1 MGKLSP
7 LGMAY
12 NKSKFVES
20 AQKLLNQGKV
30 AQAIAEY
37 QQILKYEPRDQV
49 TLMTIG
55 ELYIRQGETFQAI
68 EYFERLAQLF
78 VSDGFLTKAI
88 AVYKRISKLAPEEI
102 RPLEKLADLCVQQG
116 VMSEARP
123 LFLQLAELHL
133 KNGKQP
139 EAIALLK
146 KLLLAEPDNLRIQVR
161 LADLYQAMG
170 QSGEALEGYVSAAQR
185 ALARGDQAECERL
198 ADKALQLNPKH
209 LDALIVK
216 ARSHSSVGNSTQA
229 AEILERVPD
238 LEKGGEPAEL
248 LLDLYLKAEKWDQ
261 ATALALKIL
270 SNDEKNFTATQ
281 KVTEALLESGQ
292 GDRAMAL
299 LSRIRI
305 PMTDAGE
312 HEGVSHLLQ
321 GLAERMPGRLE
332 PLEWLVDTFGRT
344 SDSFRLPDALANL
357 GDALVASGK
366 LERAK
371 AIYEQLVDR
380 DPENDSAKRKL
391 NDVLRKMGTLPAEP
405 QPIPEPA
412 EMPETLQAEFN
423 KAPAAKVRAG
433 MGSEEAPSVAAQ
445 AALQNKPSI
454 DEQELD
460 EETQKFIAQSLT
472 DVDLF
477 ASYGLTQ
484 KAIGLLEAIL
494 RRAPM
499 HTPTL
504 EKLLDFVLGAGDD
517 RRTAELAAQLEHIH
531 GSRGDGRSSERFGE
545 LRRRF
550 QRAAGLSDEEIAAA
564 VAAAMPQAVETH
576 PVAAVEE
583 IPVAEVSVEPV
594 EDAAPE
600 VAEVPVEA
608 APVEEAAIPEAVVE
622 LPEPVAVP
630 GQVAEIPAAHAEPKE
645 EEVDLSDEWATL
657 LEETKQ
663 PAPHAAAAMPAQHV
677 PADAAPE
684 EEDLAASF
692 LEQAISAQKASA
704 KPPKSPAPAPQELP
718 EFEIVDETPAAPM
731 AASPFAEI
739 SAELPLPEQESTP
752 APQSH
757 RAEPDEMPETLL
769 PDEELTALPVPEHA
783 EVASEGPEPSLDIPE
798 PAVVDKSATEPE
810 FELDQ
815 DFELVLEPET
825 IVPPHEM
832 LAQMPPPTAHEV
844 KLEPRTGKAPAETVA
859 AASTTNKEF
868 STDDFLSDLAKEMGE
883 LGLGELTQPAAHA
896 PVEEAKPVVNV
907 AARNATATGP
917 NGEAGP
923 LKDVFD
929 EFRAELGEM
938 GAEDEDLET
947 HYNLGIAF
955 REMGLLEEAIGEF
968 QKVAKASDSGKV
980 FRYAMQ
986 CCTLLGLAFMEKG
999 QPGIAAIWYERAL
1012 QTPGMDTES
1021 KLALRYDLG
1030 VAQESA
1036 GESDAA
1042 LKSFSQVY
1050 AINIDYRDVAER
1062 IHSLQKPAR

>member
-1 MGKLSP
+1 
-7 LGMAY
+7 MAY
-12 NKSKFVES
+12 NKSKYVEA

-88 AVYKRISKLAPEEI
+88 AVYKRISKLAPEEV
-102 RPLEKLADLCVQQG
+102 RPLEKLADLYVQQG

-133 KNGKQP
+133 KTGKQP

-146 KLLLAEPDNLRIQVR
+146 KLLLAEPDNIRIQIR

-170 QSGEALEGYVSAAQR
+170 QSGEALESYVQAAQR

-198 ADKALQLNPKH
+198 ADRALQLSPKN

-216 ARSHSSVGNSTQA
+216 ARSFSSVGNVAKA
-229 AEILERVPD
+229 AEILEKVPD
-238 LEKGGEPAEL
+238 LDKGGEPAEL
-248 LLDLYLKAEKWDQ
+248 LLDLYLKSSKWEE
-261 ATALALKIL
+261 ASALALRIF
-270 SNDEKNFTATQ
+270 SHDEKNFTATQ
-281 KVTEALLESGQ
+281 KVTEGFLESGQ
-292 GDRAMAL
+292 TERAMSM

-305 PMTDAGE
+305 PMIDAGE
-312 HEGVSHLLQ
+312 HEGVVHLLQ
-321 GLAERMPGRLE
+321 NLANRLPGRVE
-332 PLEWLVDTFGRT
+332 PLEWLVDTFGRM

-357 GDALVASGK
+357 GDALLANGK
-366 LERAK
+366 AERAK
-371 AIYEQLVDR
+371 EIFEQLVER

-391 NDVLRKMGTLPAEP
+391 NDVLRKLGMKPGESPKAA
-405 QPIPEPA
+405 PEP
-412 EMPETLQAEFN
+412 PVDPDSLQAEL
-423 KAPAAKVRAG
+423 PQPPVAKIRGGLHDDTPVVEAHVS
-433 MGSEEAPSVAAQ
+433 GSAKSSMA
-445 AALQNKPSI
+445 
-454 DEQELD
+454 EQELD

-517 RRTAELAAQLEHIH
+517 RRTAELAGQLEHIH
-531 GSRGDGRSSERFGE
+531 ADRGDLRSSERFGE

-564 VAAAMPQAVETH
+564 VAAAMPQRVDVQPVGKTETPH
-576 PVAAVEE
+576 IEEPPAAPASTAPSEIAAVPLEPGVVTPAPVPE
-583 IPVAEVSVEPV
+583 IAAELPGIEVSK
-594 EDAAPE
+594 APE
-600 VAEVPVEA
+600 VTPAPQA
-608 APVEEAAIPEAVVE
+608 AAKSAA
-622 LPEPVAVP
+622 
-630 GQVAEIPAAHAEPKE
+630 
-645 EEVDLSDEWATL
+645 EEVDLSAEWASL
-657 LEETKQ
+657 LEETRE
-663 PAPHAAAAMPAQHV
+663 PEAPFEEISENETASAKAAS
-677 PADAAPE
+677 E
-684 EEDLAASF
+684 EADLASSF
-692 LEQAISAQKASA
+692 LEQAMSMKKSAPAKPVKAS
-704 KPPKSPAPAPQELP
+704 EDLP
-718 EFEIVDETPAAPM
+718 EFEVPAETPTEEEAPTQTAEIPTEPAAPERR
-731 AASPFAEI
+731 AARADKVSKKKHEEI
-739 SAELPLPEQESTP
+739 
-752 APQSH
+752 
-757 RAEPDEMPETLL
+757 L
-769 PDEELTALPVPEHA
+769 PDEELTALPSPEHA
-783 EVASEGPEPSLDIPE
+783 EVAAEGREPALDLPPSIVPEKMAPEPDLD
-798 PAVVDKSATEPE
+798 
-810 FELDQ
+810 LDQ
-815 DFELVLEPET
+815 DFELVLEAEPV
-825 IVPPHEM
+825 VPAHEM
-832 LAQMPPPTAHEV
+832 LSKVPPPPPQAP
-844 KLEPRTGKAPAETVA
+844 EPHKVQAGAPANAQSLT
-859 AASTTNKEF
+859 
-868 STDDFLSDLAKEMGE
+868 TDDFLTDLAKEMDE
-883 LGLGELTQPAAHA
+883 LGLGELTRPVGHAQEEKSAPAA
-896 PVEEAKPVVNV
+896 
-907 AARNATATGP
+907 RATG
-917 NGEAGP
+917 GEKSPAAGGADTGP
-923 LKDVFD
+923 LKEVFD

-968 QKVAKASDSGKV
+968 QKVAQANDRGKA

-1012 QTPGMDTES
+1012 LTPGMDTES

-1036 GESDAA
+1036 GELDAA

>member
-1 MGKLSP
+1 
-7 LGMAY
+7 MAY
-12 NKSKFVES
+12 NKSKYVEA

-88 AVYKRISKLAPEEI
+88 AVYKRISKLAPEEV
-102 RPLEKLADLCVQQG
+102 RPLEKLADLYVQQG

-133 KNGKQP
+133 KTGKQP

-146 KLLLAEPDNLRIQVR
+146 KLLLAEPDNIRIQIR

-170 QSGEALEGYVSAAQR
+170 QSGEALESYVQAAQR
-185 ALARGDQAECERL
+185 ALARGDHAECERL
-198 ADKALQLNPKH
+198 ADRALQINPKN

-216 ARSHSSVGNSTQA
+216 ARSFSSVGNTAKAS
-229 AEILERVPD
+229 EILERVPD
-238 LEKGGEPAEL
+238 LDKGGEPAEL
-248 LLDLYLKAEKWDQ
+248 LLDLCLKSSKWEE
-261 ATALALKIL
+261 ASALALRIF
-270 SNDEKNFTATQ
+270 SHDEKNFTATQ
-281 KVTEALLESGQ
+281 KVTEGFLESGQ
-292 GDRAMAL
+292 SERAMSM

-305 PMTDAGE
+305 PMIDAGE
-312 HEGVSHLLQ
+312 HEGVVHLLQ
-321 GLAERMPGRLE
+321 NLATRLPGRLE
-332 PLEWLVDTFGRT
+332 PLEWLVDTFGRM

-357 GDALVASGK
+357 GDALLANGK
-366 LERAK
+366 TDRAK
-371 AIYEQLVDR
+371 EIFEQLVDR

-391 NDVLRKMGTLPAEP
+391 NEVLRKMGTLPAEP
-405 QPIPEPA
+405 KAAPEPVA
-412 EMPETLQAEFN
+412 FEENLQAEL
-423 KAPAAKVRAG
+423 PQPPVAKIRGGLHDDTPTVD
-433 MGSEEAPSVAAQ
+433 AQ
-445 AALQNKPSI
+445 AAGSPKSPLA
-454 DEQELD
+454 EQELD

-531 GSRGDGRSSERFGE
+531 AGRGDMRSSERFGE

-550 QRAAGLSDEEIAAA
+550 QRAAGLSDDEIAAA
-564 VAAAMPQAVETH
+564 VAASMPQ
-576 PVAAVEE
+576 PVDVQ
-583 IPVAEVSVEPV
+583 PVGKAEK
-594 EDAAPE
+594 A
-600 VAEVPVEA
+600 PVEA
-608 APVEEAAIPEAVVE
+608 VPAAPTSVTPLEIEAVPLEAASVTPAPVPKVSAELPGIEITKPPEVTAPPSSTAASAAEEVDLSAEWASLLEETKEPETPLEEISADKPAHARATSEEADLASSFLEQAMSMKKSAPAKPAKASEEVPEFEVPADSPVEEEA
-622 LPEPVAVP
+622 PS
-630 GQVAEIPAAHAEPKE
+630 QVAEIPTELTAAEQRAALAEQVFKQHE
-645 EEVDLSDEWATL
+645 E
-657 LEETKQ
+657 
-663 PAPHAAAAMPAQHV
+663 
-677 PADAAPE
+677 
-684 EEDLAASF
+684 
-692 LEQAISAQKASA
+692 
-704 KPPKSPAPAPQELP
+704 
-718 EFEIVDETPAAPM
+718 
-731 AASPFAEI
+731 
-739 SAELPLPEQESTP
+739 
-752 APQSH
+752 
-757 RAEPDEMPETLL
+757 LL
-769 PDEELTALPVPEHA
+769 PDEELTALPSPEHA
-783 EVASEGPEPSLDIPE
+783 EVAAEGREPALILPQNTVPKKTAPEPDLD
-798 PAVVDKSATEPE
+798 
-810 FELDQ
+810 LDQ
-815 DFELVLEPET
+815 DFELVLEAEPV
-825 IVPPHEM
+825 VPAHEM
-832 LAQMPPPTAHEV
+832 LAKIPPPPQATQPPKVQA
-844 KLEPRTGKAPAETVA
+844 GAPANAQSLT
-859 AASTTNKEF
+859 
-868 STDDFLSDLAKEMGE
+868 TDDFLTDLAKEMDE
-883 LGLGELTQPAAHA
+883 LGLGELTRPVGQGPEEKSA
-896 PVEEAKPVVNV
+896 PSG
-907 AARNATATGP
+907 RATGREKSTAATGAG
-917 NGEAGP
+917 GEPGP
-923 LKDVFD
+923 LKEVFD

-968 QKVAKASDSGKV
+968 QKVAQANDRGKA

-999 QPGIAAIWYERAL
+999 QPAIAAIWYERAL
-1012 QTPGMDTES
+1012 LTPGMDTES

-1036 GESDAA
+1036 GELDAA

>member
-1 MGKLSP
+1 MGKLSSF
-7 LGMAY
+7 GMAY
-12 NKSKFVES
+12 NKSKYVEA

-88 AVYKRISKLAPEEI
+88 AVYKRISKLAPEEV
-102 RPLEKLADLCVQQG
+102 RPLEKLADLYVQQG

-133 KNGKQP
+133 KTGKQP

-146 KLLLAEPDNLRIQVR
+146 KLLLAEPDNLRIQIR

-198 ADKALQLNPKH
+198 ADRALQINAKN

-216 ARSHSSVGNSTQA
+216 ARSFSSAGNMTKA

-238 LEKGGEPAEL
+238 LDKGGEPAEL
-248 LLDLYLKAEKWDQ
+248 LLDLYLKSSKWDD
-261 ATALALKIL
+261 ASALALRIF

-281 KVTEALLESGQ
+281 KVTEGFLESGQ
-292 GDRAMAL
+292 GERAMSM

-305 PMTDAGE
+305 PMIDAGE
-312 HEGVSHLLQ
+312 HEGVVHLLQ
-321 GLAERMPGRLE
+321 SLATRLPGRLE

-344 SDSFRLPDALANL
+344 SDSFRLPDAMANL
-357 GDALVASGK
+357 GDALLAGGK
-366 LERAK
+366 TERAK
-371 AIYEQLVDR
+371 EIFEQLVDR

-391 NDVLRKMGTLPAEP
+391 NEVLRKMGVMPAEP
-405 QPIPEPA
+405 KSAPEPA
-412 EMPETLQAEFN
+412 FVAESLQAELPQP
-423 KAPAAKVRAG
+423 PAARIRG
-433 MGSEEAPSVAAQ
+433 GLHDDAPNVDAKSTAA
-445 AALQNKPSI
+445 AKSALA
-454 DEQELD
+454 EQELD

-517 RRTAELAAQLEHIH
+517 RRTAELAGQLEHIH
-531 GSRGDGRSSERFGE
+531 AGRGDSRSSERFGE

-564 VAAAMPQAVETH
+564 VAAAMPQ
-576 PVAAVEE
+576 PVDVQ
-583 IPVAEVSVEPV
+583 PVGKAEK
-594 EDAAPE
+594 
-600 VAEVPVEA
+600 
-608 APVEEAAIPEAVVE
+608 APVEEVSAKPASQTPLEIEAVPLEAGVVTPARVPQVAAE
-622 LPEPVAVP
+622 LPGIEITKPPEVNAAPQAAAETTAEEVDLSAEWASLLEETREPETPLEEITAGAAAPTGTAPDEEDLASSFLEQAMSMKKSTPAKPAPPAGDLPEFEVP
-630 GQVAEIPAAHAEPKE
+630 ADSPVQEEATSQVAEIPTEPTAAEQRASLAEQVFKQHE
-645 EEVDLSDEWATL
+645 E
-657 LEETKQ
+657 
-663 PAPHAAAAMPAQHV
+663 
-677 PADAAPE
+677 
-684 EEDLAASF
+684 
-692 LEQAISAQKASA
+692 
-704 KPPKSPAPAPQELP
+704 
-718 EFEIVDETPAAPM
+718 
-731 AASPFAEI
+731 
-739 SAELPLPEQESTP
+739 
-752 APQSH
+752 
-757 RAEPDEMPETLL
+757 LL
-769 PDEELTALPVPEHA
+769 PDEELTTLPSQEHPKVAAEGREPTLDLPQSTVPEKTA
-783 EVASEGPEPSLDIPE
+783 PEPDLD
-798 PAVVDKSATEPE
+798 
-810 FELDQ
+810 LDQ
-815 DFELVLEPET
+815 DFELILEAEP
-825 IVPPHEM
+825 IVPAHEM
-832 LAQMPPPTAHEV
+832 LSKIPPPQPV
-844 KLEPRTGKAPAETVA
+844 EPHKVPVGTPANAQSLT
-859 AASTTNKEF
+859 
-868 STDDFLSDLAKEMGE
+868 TDDFLTDLAKEMDE
-883 LGLGELTQPAAHA
+883 LGLGELTRPVGHTPEEKSPAR
-896 PVEEAKPVVNV
+896 
-907 AARNATATGP
+907 AAG
-917 NGEAGP
+917 GEKSAASGAESGP
-923 LKDVFD
+923 LKEVFD

-968 QKVAKASDSGKV
+968 QKVAQANDRGKA

-986 CCTLLGLAFMEKG
+986 YCTLLGLAFMEKG
-999 QPGIAAIWYERAL
+999 QPAIAAIWYERAL
-1012 QTPGMDTES
+1012 LTPGMDTES

-1036 GESDAA
+1036 GELDAA